1 LERKDDLSVISD
13 EQSDLLEISMKNTMR
28 NTLLV
33 TVAATALIAGAGLA
47 SAQGT
52 GETREAPGAATHE
65 PKAPGGKV
73 DQQPNSVPQQKS
85 PAPNAQAPMKPAPTA
100 QAPAKETPAPTA
112 QAPMKPAPTAQ
123 APAKETPAPTAQA
136 PMKEKPASTAQVP
149 TNQVPTNQAPTKE
162 KPAETAQA
170 PSVAKPQA
178 AEHGGNAQTS
188 EPPNSRMA
196 PGTARDETK
205 SGPPAALSS
214 EQHAKIR
221 NTLRVEKSERLTS
234 VPFSTKVGEAVP
246 GTVHLYV
253 LPVSIMEYAPQ
264 YRGYEYILVGDDI
277 LIVDPRTHRIV
288 AVIAA

>member
-1 LERKDDLSVISD
+1 
-13 EQSDLLEISMKNTMR
+13 MKNTMR

-52 GETREAPGAATHE
+52 GENREAPGAAAHE
-65 PKAPGGKV
+65 PNAPGGKT
-73 DQQPNSVPQQKS
+73 DQHPSALPQKS

-100 QAPAKETPAPTA
+100 QAPVKEAPAPAA
-112 QAPMKPAPTAQ
+112 QAPM
-123 APAKETPAPTAQA
+123 
-136 PMKEKPASTAQVP
+136 
-149 TNQVPTNQAPTKE
+149 KE

-170 PSVAKPQA
+170 PAAAKPEA

-188 EPPNSRMA
+188 EQPNSRTA
-196 PGTARDETK
+196 PSTARDETK
-205 SGPPAALSS
+205 SAPPAALSS

-221 NTLRVEKSERLTS
+221 DTLRVEKSERLTN
-234 VPFSTKVGEAVP
+234 VPFSTKVGEAIP

-264 YRGYEYILVGDDI
+264 YRGYEYILVGDEI
-277 LIVDPRTHRIV
+277 LIVDPRTLRIV
-288 AVIAA
+288 AVIDA

>member
-1 LERKDDLSVISD
+1 MRLVVTDR
-13 EQSDLLEISMKNTMR
+13 QSDLLEISMKNTMR
-28 NTLLV
+28 NTLLA
-33 TVAATALIAGAGLA
+33 TVASAALVAGAGLA
-47 SAQGT
+47 AAQGN
-52 GETREAPGAATHE
+52 GENREAPGAASHE
-65 PKAPGGKV
+65 PKAPGGKT

-112 QAPMKPAPTAQ
+112 QAPMK
-123 APAKETPAPTAQA
+123 
-136 PMKEKPASTAQVP
+136 
-149 TNQVPTNQAPTKE
+149 E

-196 PGTARDETK
+196 PATASDQTK
-205 SGPPAALSS
+205 SAPPAALSA

-221 NTLRVEKSERLTS
+221 DTLRIEKSERLAN
-234 VPFSTKVGEAVP
+234 VPFSTKVGEAIP

-253 LPVSIMEYAPQ
+253 LPVSILEYAPQ

>member
-1 LERKDDLSVISD
+1 
-13 EQSDLLEISMKNTMR
+13 MNNTMR
-28 NTLLV
+28 NTLLA
-33 TVAATALIAGAGLA
+33 TVATVALIAGSGLA

-52 GETREAPGAATHE
+52 GENREAPGAATHE
-65 PKAPGGKV
+65 PKAPGGKM
-73 DQQPNSVPQQKS
+73 DQQPNSMPQKS
-85 PAPNAQAPMKPAPTA
+85 PAPNAQAPMTEKPAPTA

-112 QAPMKPAPTAQ
+112 QAPA
-123 APAKETPAPTAQA
+123 
-136 PMKEKPASTAQVP
+136 
-149 TNQVPTNQAPTKE
+149 KE

-188 EPPNSRMA
+188 EPPNSRTA
-196 PGTARDETK
+196 PTTARDETK
-205 SGPPAALSS
+205 SGPPAALST

-221 NTLRVEKSERLTS
+221 DTLRVEKSERLTS

-264 YRGYEYILVGDDI
+264 YRGYEYILVGDEI
-277 LIVDPRTHRIV
+277 LIVDPRTMRIV
-288 AVIAA
+288 AVIEA

>member
-1 LERKDDLSVISD
+1 
-13 EQSDLLEISMKNTMR
+13 MKNTMR

-52 GETREAPGAATHE
+52 GETREAPGAASHE
-65 PKAPGGKV
+65 PKAPGGKM
-73 DQQPNSVPQQKS
+73 DQQPNGVPQKS
-85 PAPNAQAPMKPAPTA
+85 QAPNAQAPMKPAPTA

-112 QAPMKPAPTAQ
+112 QAPVTEKPAPTA
-123 APAKETPAPTAQA
+123 
-136 PMKEKPASTAQVP
+136 
-149 TNQVPTNQAPTKE
+149 QAPTKE
-162 KPAETAQA
+162 KPAETAQT
-170 PSVAKPQA
+170 PSVAKP
-178 AEHGGNAQTS
+178 AEHGGSAQTS

-196 PGTARDETK
+196 PGTARDEAK

-221 NTLRVEKSERLTS
+221 DTLRIEKSERLAS
-234 VPFSTKVGEAVP
+234 VPFSTKVGEAIP

-264 YRGYEYILVGDDI
+264 YRGYEYILVGNEI
-277 LIVDPRTHRIV
+277 LIVDPRTMRIV
-288 AVIAA
+288 AVIDA

>member
-1 LERKDDLSVISD
+1 
-13 EQSDLLEISMKNTMR
+13 MKNTMR

-47 SAQGT
+47 CAQGT
-52 GETREAPGAATHE
+52 GETREAPGAASHE
-65 PKAPGGKV
+65 PKAPGGKT
-73 DQQPNSVPQQKS
+73 DQQPNSMPPQKS
-85 PAPNAQAPMKPAPTA
+85 QAPNAQAPMKPAPTA
-100 QAPAKETPAPTA
+100 QAPAKENAAPTA
-112 QAPMKPAPTAQ
+112 QAPM
-123 APAKETPAPTAQA
+123 
-136 PMKEKPASTAQVP
+136 
-149 TNQVPTNQAPTKE
+149 KE

-170 PSVAKPQA
+170 PSVAKP
-178 AEHGGNAQTS
+178 AEHGGSAQTS
-188 EPPNSRMA
+188 EPPSSRMA
-196 PGTARDETK
+196 PGTAREETK

-221 NTLRVEKSERLTS
+221 DTLRVEKSERLAK

-264 YRGYEYILVGDDI
+264 YRGYEYILVGDEI
-277 LIVDPRTHRIV
+277 LIVDPRTMRIV

>member
-1 LERKDDLSVISD
+1 
-13 EQSDLLEISMKNTMR
+13 MKNTMR
-28 NTLLV
+28 HTLLA

-47 SAQGT
+47 SAQGP
-52 GETREAPGAATHE
+52 GENREAPGAATHE
-65 PKAPGGKV
+65 PKAPGGKT

-85 PAPNAQAPMKPAPTA
+85 QAPN
-100 QAPAKETPAPTA
+100 A

-136 PMKEKPASTAQVP
+136 PMKEKPAPTAQ
-149 TNQVPTNQAPTKE
+149 APMKE

-170 PSVAKPQA
+170 PAAVKPQA

-196 PGTARDETK
+196 PGTAKDETK

-221 NTLRVEKSERLTS
+221 NTLRIEKSERLAN

-264 YRGYEYILVGDDI
+264 YRGYEYILVGDQI
-277 LIVDPRTHRIV
+277 LIVDPRTLRIV
-288 AVIAA
+288 AVIDA

>member
-1 LERKDDLSVISD
+1 
-13 EQSDLLEISMKNTMR
+13 MR

-33 TVAATALIAGAGLA
+33 TVATAALIAGAGLA

-52 GETREAPGAATHE
+52 GENREAPGAATHE
-65 PKAPGGKV
+65 PKAPGGKM
-73 DQQPNSVPQQKS
+73 DQQPNSVPQKS
-85 PAPNAQAPMKPAPTA
+85 PAPNAQAPMTEKPAPTA
-100 QAPAKETPAPTA
+100 QAPAKEAPAPTA
-112 QAPMKPAPTAQ
+112 
-123 APAKETPAPTAQA
+123 
-136 PMKEKPASTAQVP
+136 
-149 TNQVPTNQAPTKE
+149 QAPTKE

-188 EPPNSRMA
+188 EPPNSRTA
-196 PGTARDETK
+196 PTTARDETK
-205 SGPPAALSS
+205 SGPPAALST

-221 NTLRVEKSERLTS
+221 DTLRVEKSERLTS

-264 YRGYEYILVGDDI
+264 YRGYEYILVGDEI
-277 LIVDPRTHRIV
+277 LIVDPRTMRIV
-288 AVIAA
+288 AVIEA

>member
-1 LERKDDLSVISD
+1 
-13 EQSDLLEISMKNTMR
+13 MKNTMR
-28 NTLLV
+28 HTLLA

-47 SAQGT
+47 SAQGP
-52 GETREAPGAATHE
+52 GENREAPGATHE
-65 PKAPGGKV
+65 PKAPGGKT
-73 DQQPNSVPQQKS
+73 DQQPNGVPQQKS

-100 QAPAKETPAPTA
+100 QAPAKEA
-112 QAPMKPAPTAQ
+112 
-123 APAKETPAPTAQA
+123 PAPTAQA
-136 PMKEKPASTAQVP
+136 PMKEKPAPTAQ
-149 TNQVPTNQAPTKE
+149 APMKE

-170 PSVAKPQA
+170 PAVAKPQA

-196 PGTARDETK
+196 PSTARDETK

-221 NTLRVEKSERLTS
+221 DTLRIEKSERLAS
-234 VPFSTKVGEAVP
+234 VPFSTKVGEAIP

-264 YRGYEYILVGDDI
+264 YRGYEYILVGNEI
-277 LIVDPRTHRIV
+277 LIVDPRTMRIV
-288 AVIAA
+288 AVIDA

>member
-1 LERKDDLSVISD
+1 
-13 EQSDLLEISMKNTMR
+13 MKNTMR

-47 SAQGT
+47 SAQGP
-52 GETREAPGAATHE
+52 GENREAPGAAAHE
-65 PKAPGGKV
+65 PKAPGGKT

-112 QAPMKPAPTAQ
+112 QAPMKEKPAPTA
-123 APAKETPAPTAQA
+123 
-136 PMKEKPASTAQVP
+136 
-149 TNQVPTNQAPTKE
+149 QAPTKE

-178 AEHGGNAQTS
+178 VEHGGNAQTS

-205 SGPPAALSS
+205 SGPPAALSA
-214 EQHAKIR
+214 EQHVKIR
-221 NTLRVEKSERLTS
+221 NTLRIEKSERLAS
-234 VPFSTKVGEAVP
+234 VPFSTKVGEAIP

-253 LPVSIMEYAPQ
+253 LPVSILEYAPQ
-264 YRGYEYILVGDDI
+264 YRGYEYILVGNEI
-277 LIVDPRTHRIV
+277 LIVDPRTLRIV
-288 AVIAA
+288 AVIDA

>member
-1 LERKDDLSVISD
+1 
-13 EQSDLLEISMKNTMR
+13 MKNTMR

-47 SAQGT
+47 SAQGP
-52 GETREAPGAATHE
+52 GESREAPGAATHE
-65 PKAPGGKV
+65 PKAPGGKT

-112 QAPMKPAPTAQ
+112 QAPMKEKPAPTAQ
-123 APAKETPAPTAQA
+123 ATA
-136 PMKEKPASTAQVP
+136 
-149 TNQVPTNQAPTKE
+149 KE

-170 PSVAKPQA
+170 PSVAKPQGV
-178 AEHGGNAQTS
+178 EHGGNAQTS

-205 SGPPAALSS
+205 SGPPAALSA
-214 EQHAKIR
+214 EQHVKIR
-221 NTLRVEKSERLTS
+221 NTLRIEKSERLAS
-234 VPFSTKVGEAVP
+234 VPFSTKVGEAIP

-253 LPVSIMEYAPQ
+253 LPVSILEYAPQ
-264 YRGYEYILVGDDI
+264 YRGYEYILVGNEI
-277 LIVDPRTHRIV
+277 LIVDPRTLRIV
-288 AVIAA
+288 AVIDA

>member
-1 LERKDDLSVISD
+1 
-13 EQSDLLEISMKNTMR
+13 MKNTMR
-28 NTLLV
+28 NTLLA

-52 GETREAPGAATHE
+52 GENREAPGAATQQ
-65 PKAPGGKV
+65 PKAPGGKM
-73 DQQPNSVPQQKS
+73 DQQPNGAPQKS

-100 QAPAKETPAPTA
+100 QAP
-112 QAPMKPAPTAQ
+112 M
-123 APAKETPAPTAQA
+123 
-136 PMKEKPASTAQVP
+136 
-149 TNQVPTNQAPTKE
+149 KE

-170 PSVAKPQA
+170 PAAAKPQA

-214 EQHAKIR
+214 EQHVKIR
-221 NTLRVEKSERLTS
+221 DTLRIEKSERLTS
-234 VPFSTKVGEAVP
+234 VPFSTKVGEAIP

-264 YRGYEYILVGDDI
+264 YRGYEYILVGDEI
-277 LIVDPRTHRIV
+277 LIVDPRTLRIV
-288 AVIAA
+288 AVIDA

>member
-1 LERKDDLSVISD
+1 
-13 EQSDLLEISMKNTMR
+13 LEISMKNTIR
-28 NTLLV
+28 HTLLA

-52 GETREAPGAATHE
+52 GETREAPGATTQQ
-65 PKAPGGKV
+65 PKAPGGKM
-73 DQQPNSVPQQKS
+73 DQQPNSAPQKS

-100 QAPAKETPAPTA
+100 QAPAKEI
-112 QAPMKPAPTAQ
+112 
-123 APAKETPAPTAQA
+123 PAPTAQA
-136 PMKEKPASTAQVP
+136 PMKEKPA
-149 TNQVPTNQAPTKE
+149 
-162 KPAETAQA
+162 ETAQA
-170 PSVAKPQA
+170 PAAAKPQA
-178 AEHGGNAQTS
+178 AEHGGSAQTS

-221 NTLRVEKSERLTS
+221 DTLRVEKSERLAK
-234 VPFSTKVGEAVP
+234 VPFSTKVGEAIP

-264 YRGYEYILVGDDI
+264 YRGYEYILVGDEI
-277 LIVDPRTHRIV
+277 LIVDPSTLRIV
-288 AVIAA
+288 AVIDA

>member
-1 LERKDDLSVISD
+1 
-13 EQSDLLEISMKNTMR
+13 MKNTMR

-52 GETREAPGAATHE
+52 GETREAPGAASHE
-65 PKAPGGKV
+65 PKAPGGKM
-73 DQQPNSVPQQKS
+73 DQQPNSMPPQKS
-85 PAPNAQAPMKPAPTA
+85 QAPNAQAPMKPAPTA
-100 QAPAKETPAPTA
+100 QAPAKENA
-112 QAPMKPAPTAQ
+112 
-123 APAKETPAPTAQA
+123 APTAQA
-136 PMKEKPASTAQVP
+136 PMKEKPA
-149 TNQVPTNQAPTKE
+149 
-162 KPAETAQA
+162 ETAQA
-170 PSVAKPQA
+170 PSAAKP
-178 AEHGGNAQTS
+178 AEHGGSAQTS
-188 EPPNSRMA
+188 EPPSSRMA
-196 PGTARDETK
+196 PGTAREETK

-221 NTLRVEKSERLTS
+221 DTLRVEKSERLAK

-264 YRGYEYILVGDDI
+264 YRGYEYILVGDEI
-277 LIVDPRTHRIV
+277 LIVDPRTMRIV